1 MTLSTTTPQPD
12 AKASGANLR
21 SGVNRVDVR
30 TVDVVAPNF
39 KRRLSGVTSTLE
51 RVVPEQAKTM
61 RIAALGPVLAAHV
74 PQIRFRDILSF
85 WSLPQGR
92 AFRVWHARRNVEMLA
107 GIALRDVLRMPL
119 RLVFTSASQ
128 RKHTAWSR
136 FLIHRMN
143 AVIATSG
150 RTASYLLR
158 PSTVVR
164 HGIETSQ
171 FRPVAD
177 KAALRA
183 KLGLPNLRLV
193 GCFGRIR
200 HQKGTDVFVDTM
212 IRVLPAR
219 PDAGAI
225 VLGRALPQHKGFLE
239 GLKQKVKDTGLQE
252 RILFPDEVAPSETP
266 DWYSALDLFV
276 APQRWEGFG
285 VTPLEAMATGMP
297 VVATSVGAF
306 PELVVPGETGAIIP
320 PGDVEAMSKEVAHLL
335 DNPELLARQGVQARQ
350 HVAQNF
356 TLSGE
361 AEAINGVYRQ
371 LQ

>member
-1 MTLSTTTPQPD
+1 M
-12 AKASGANLR
+12 NW
-21 SGVNRVDVR
+21 VDVR
-30 TVDVVAPNF
+30 SVDIIAPNF

-51 RVVPEQAKTM
+51 RVVPEQAKSV
-61 RIAALGPVLAAHV
+61 RIAALGPVLAPHV
-74 PQIRFRDILSF
+74 PQIRFRNLFSL
-85 WSLPQGR
+85 WSPPAGKS
-92 AFRVWHARRNVEMLA
+92 FRVWHARRNVEMLG
-107 GIALRDVLRMPL
+107 GIALRSILRMPL
-119 RLVFTSASQ
+119 KLVFTSASQ

-136 FLIHRMN
+136 LLINQMD

-171 FRPVAD
+171 FRPAPD
-177 KAALRA
+177 KTALRA
-183 KLGLPNLRLV
+183 RLGVPNLHLV

-200 HQKGTDVFVDTM
+200 SQKGTDVFVDSM
-212 IRVLPAR
+212 LRVLPSR

-225 VLGRALPQHKGFLE
+225 VLGRALPQHKGFLDN
-239 GLKQKVKDTGLQE
+239 LKQKVKDAGLQE
-252 RILFPDEVAPSETP
+252 RILFPDEVPPSQTP

-320 PGDVEAMSKEVAHLL
+320 PGDVEAMAKEVAHLL
-335 DNPELLARQGVQARQ
+335 DHPELLAQQSIAARA
-350 HVAQNF
+350 HVAKNF
-356 TLSGE
+356 TLSSE
-361 AEAINGVYRQ
+361 AEAINAVYRQ
-371 LQ
+371 LG